1 MDDSDESN
9 SNSSPSDQMVLEKE
23 ISQMGEMLLILRL
36 LSGREVAI
44 TINQEATMA
53 ELRRSVEKAL
63 GMPPHL
69 MRLFRE
75 EVELAAPFDTKV
87 LECGLTAG
95 CVLTAVSMASEE
107 FLPVKLEHRE
117 QPIPKRLQLQR
128 LAGRD
133 AMWSR
138 YDFRD
143 LCTGDLV
150 TVREIDYFDEDDLA
164 GRLVKEIYLLQ
175 HLNHE
180 NLLKLVDFLPP
191 ATPDFKDF
199 CFIVEHMETD
209 LGQVL
214 RSKQELS
221 EEHCQ
226 YLSYQMLRGLNYL
239 HSANVV
245 HQGLR
250 PHSVLINRNCHVKLS
265 ELWEAQAMGG
275 EASDH
280 DTARWYRAPE
290 IILNNDWETM
300 PLTGAC
306 DAWAVGC
313 ILFEM
318 YQRKPLFTSPDY
330 VRHISNIVKLL
341 GNPSAADL
349 EWVGLDRA
357 RNFIDQLPTS
367 PSEDWAQ
374 NCGNAGELLTSLVV
388 FDPRKRC
395 SCPEALQHRYFQDW
409 SDPEDSQLDRCQAP
423 IDWRQ
428 LSDLSRSRELR
439 RQFVR
444 DECRRRHPEI
454 FSNG

>member
-1 MDDSDESN
+1 MDESDG
-9 SNSSPSDQMVLEKE
+9 SNSSQDNMALDQKE
-23 ISQMGEMLLILRL
+23 ISQAVEILLVLRL

-53 ELRRSVEKAL
+53 DLRRSVEKAL

-69 MRLFRE
+69 TRLFRE
-75 EVELAAPFDTKV
+75 EVELAARFDAKI
-87 LECGLTAG
+87 LQCGLCQG
-95 CVLTAVSMASEE
+95 SVLTAVTMASEE

-117 QPIPKRLQLQR
+117 QPMPKRLQLER
-128 LAGRD
+128 LAGHD
-133 AMWSR
+133 AMWTC

-143 LCTGDLV
+143 MCTGDMV
-150 TVREIDYFDEDDLA
+150 TVRFIDYFDDDEMG
-164 GRLVKEIYLLQ
+164 GRLAKEIYLLQ
-175 HLNHE
+175 ELNHE

-199 CFIVEHMETD
+199 CFIVEYMETD

-226 YLSYQMLRGLNYL
+226 YLSYQMLRGLSYL

-245 HQGLR
+245 HQRLR
-250 PHSVLINRNCHVKLS
+250 PRSVLVNRNCHVKLS
-265 ELWEAQAMGG
+265 ELWDAQAIGG
-275 EASDH
+275 EASDS

-290 IILNNDWETM
+290 LILNNDWEVM
-300 PLTGAC
+300 PLTSAC
-306 DAWAVGC
+306 DAWAFGC

-341 GNPSAADL
+341 GNPGEADMD
-349 EWVGLDRA
+349 WVRMDRA
-357 RNFIDQLPTS
+357 RNFIGQLPKG
-367 PSEDWAQ
+367 PREDWAQ
-374 NCGNAGELLTSLVV
+374 KCGNAGELLTSLVV

-428 LSDLSRSRELR
+428 LNDLCSREKR
-439 RQFVR
+439 HQFVR
-444 DECRRRHPEI
+444 DESRRRHPDV
-454 FSNG
+454 FSG